1 MEAHYP
7 DLREEAHY
15 PELREEASEQEEN
28 LFGIKEEQENP
39 FSLLEPW

>member
-1 MEAHYP
+1 MEANYP
-7 DLREEAHY
+7 D
-15 PELREEASEQEEN
+15 LREEASEQEEN